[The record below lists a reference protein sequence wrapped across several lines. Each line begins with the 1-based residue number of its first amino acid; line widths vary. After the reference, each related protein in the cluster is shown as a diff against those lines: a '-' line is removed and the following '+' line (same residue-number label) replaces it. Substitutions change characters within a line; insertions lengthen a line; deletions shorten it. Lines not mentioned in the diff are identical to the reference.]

1 MSQVEKILDDIQS
14 LSPQERESLFERLA
28 DFEALR
34 LRKALQAQKALL
46 RDQSE
51 KSPDEFQPQNV

>member
-51 KSPDEFQPQNV
+51 KSPDEAQSRNA